1 MVYEAVIKKN
11 QREWGFRSRRERQL
25 SRQNTRIER
34 AQGKV
39 RRVRRLSE
47 PFPCGAT
54 RARHAVAI
62 VALGIALVL
71 NPATNADDVSSVRL
85 HLVQTVSLPGV
96 EGRIDHLAVDLPGRR
111 LFLCALGNNTLEVID
126 LAKGTRVH
134 SISGLGAPQG
144 VAYVAA
150 ANRLWVAN
158 DRNGIC
164 NFYDGKSF
172 ALGGSVNFEDDADNV
187 RYDSLAQR
195 IYVGFGDGG
204 LGILDA
210 RSGEKIGAIKLSG
223 HPEAFVLEKKG
234 TRIFVNV
241 PTARHVA
248 VIDRDKREVAARWKT
263 DGALANFP
271 IAVDE
276 LNHRLFVGC
285 RRPAEIVVL
294 NTDSGT
300 VVTKVRIGGDVD
312 DVFYDAA
319 RHCLYAI
326 CGAGSVDVIDQVDRD
341 TYKTSVRIPTASGA
355 RTGLFVPELNSLF
368 VAVPH
373 HGKQGAE
380 LRAYA
385 IDFASSMFSARGVR
399 CSRLTRFAPGPSNGA
414 L

>member
-1 MVYEAVIKKN
+1 MKARLTVKK
-11 QREWGFRSRRERQL
+11 
-25 SRQNTRIER
+25 
-34 AQGKV
+34 A
-39 RRVRRLSE
+39 
-47 PFPCGAT
+47 
-54 RARHAVAI
+54 
-62 VALGIALVL
+62 GIAFALLSCVNML
-71 NPATNADDVSSVRL
+71 ETYGQTQGPLKLTQTIPLPDVKGRL
-85 HLVQTVSLPGV
+85 
-96 EGRIDHLAVDLPGRR
+96 DHLAVDLSGQR

-263 DGALANFP
+263 GRR
-271 IAVDE
+271 VGE
-276 LNHRLFVGC
+276 LSHRC
-285 RRPAEIVVL
+285 R
-294 NTDSGT
+294 
-300 VVTKVRIGGDVD
+300 
-312 DVFYDAA
+312 
-319 RHCLYAI
+319 
-326 CGAGSVDVIDQVDRD
+326 
-341 TYKTSVRIPTASGA
+341 
-355 RTGLFVPELNSLF
+355 
-368 VAVPH
+368 
-373 HGKQGAE
+373 
-380 LRAYA
+380 
-385 IDFASSMFSARGVR
+385 
-399 CSRLTRFAPGPSNGA
+399 
-414 L
+414 

>member
-1 MVYEAVIKKN
+1 MIEKN
-11 QREWGFRSRRERQL
+11 EKEWGFEAEENGNYFGKTQ
-25 SRQNTRIER
+25 RIER

-39 RRVRRLSE
+39 RRALRLSE
-47 PFPCGAT
+47 PFLCGAMPV
-54 RARHAVAI
+54 RHTAAI

-71 NPATNADDVSSVRL
+71 NPAADADDVSSVTL
-85 HLVQTVSLPGV
+85 HLAQTVSLPGV

-144 VAYVAA
+144 VAYIAA

-158 DRNGIC
+158 DKNGIC

-187 RYDSLAQR
+187 RYDSVAQR

-223 HPEAFVLEKKG
+223 HPEAIVLEEKG

-248 VIDRDKREVAARWKT
+248 VIDRDKREVTARWKT

-285 RRPAEIVVL
+285 RRPAEVVVL
-294 NTDSGT
+294 DTDSGA
-300 VVTKVRIGGDVD
+300 VITKVKIGGDVD

-326 CGAGSVDVIDQVDRD
+326 CGAGSVDVIDQIDRD
-341 TYKTSVRIPTASGA
+341 TYKVSVEIPTASGA

-385 IDFASSMFSARGVR
+385 VDFASSMFSARGVR
-399 CSRLTRFAPGPSNGA
+399 CSCLTRFAPGPTFGSNGA

>member
-1 MVYEAVIKKN
+1 MVYEAVIKTN
-11 QREWGFRSRRERQL
+11 QKEWSFEAEENGNYL
-25 SRQNTRIER
+25 GKTHRIEG

-39 RRVRRLSE
+39 RRAGRLSE
-47 PFPCGAT
+47 PFLCGAT
-54 RARHAVAI
+54 RKRHAVAI

-71 NPATNADDVSSVRL
+71 NSGADADDVSSVGL

-187 RYDSLAQR
+187 RYDSLEQR

-263 DGALANFP
+263 DGAFANFP

-276 LNHRLFVGC
+276 LNRRLFVGC

-294 NTDSGT
+294 NTDSGA
-300 VVTKVRIGGDVD
+300 VVTKVKIGGDVD
-312 DVFYDAA
+312 DVFYDVA

-326 CGAGSVDVIDQVDRD
+326 CGAGSVDVIDQIGRD
-341 TYKTSVRIPTASGA
+341 TYKMSVKIPTASGA

-385 IDFASSMFSARGVR
+385 VDYASSMFSARGVR
-399 CSRLTRFAPGPSNGA
+399 
-414 L
+414 